1 MARRIPVSKRTFV
14 ENLCIADAVVKTEV
28 KKQKSHAEPF
38 LRLGGPEESGEG
50 CPKEAVTR
58 GSLPLDTQKKDALKK
73 DAQKWARGI
82 RRRRPE
88 ESRRIRKSGPEESR
102 RIQRRRPGP
111 EESRKMDAQRKNALT
126 EKDTSGCSVD
136 DSFGVTEFLM
146 HAHPEF

>member
-1 MARRIPVSKRTFV
+1 MGQR
-14 ENLCIADAVVKTEV
+14 N
-28 KKQKSHAEPF
+28 
-38 LRLGGPEESGEG
+38 PE
-50 CPKEAVTR
+50 KEAWEV
-58 GSLPLDTQKKDALKK
+58 DK
-73 DAQKWARGI
+73 
-82 RRRRPE
+82 E